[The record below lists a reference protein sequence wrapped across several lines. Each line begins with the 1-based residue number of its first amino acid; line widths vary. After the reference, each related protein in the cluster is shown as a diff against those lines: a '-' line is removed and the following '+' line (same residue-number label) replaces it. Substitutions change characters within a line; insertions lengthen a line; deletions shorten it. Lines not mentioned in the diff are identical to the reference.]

1 MSTKQTIRYKIRQDG
16 IVEEIVE
23 GVQGAQCEE
32 LTRNVEN
39 KLGDV
44 TRRLNKPEYYQ
55 TQVDQSN
62 VTLQHNQNQAQ
73 GS

>member
-23 GVQGAQCEE
+23 GVQGSQCEE

-44 TRRLNKPEYYQ
+44 TRRLNKPEYFQQQ
-55 TQVDQSN
+55 TVQKD
-62 VTLQHNQNQAQ
+62 VTLQHNQNQN
-73 GS
+73 